1 MFFLIP
7 IIICLGVAATKAAMD
22 IIDVDEIKKE
32 AEFIVNN
39 AKEKYRKASDDLK
52 KEEERYK
59 SKAGTLVSHYI
70 MGVEL
75 LKKTISF
82 LTNRG
87 RKARLDEKEL
97 QEVTY
102 FVYDTENNISD
113 LERKLNIST
122 TDFMVKLNCILGGG
136 ATFHFG
142 SMLAFEA
149 IESLGLIELLVE
161 APILGTI
168 AISATGLLSIPV
180 AWIFGFIIKSQAEEM
195 LVEAK
200 EFEKKVT
207 QEIIKIELEIERIRV
222 ETVKLEEKTRIIAE
236 IGQSLL
242 DKLQELE
249 TIPQLTGDHIN
260 TLVAIA
266 RTLKKLIFK
275 E

>member
-7 IIICLGVAATKAAMD
+7 IIICLGVAATKAVMD

-113 LERKLNIST
+113 LEKKLNIST

-200 EFEKKVT
+200 EFEKKVK

-222 ETVKLEEKTRIIAE
+222 ETVKLEEKVRIIAE

-266 RTLKKLIFK
+266 RTLKKFIFK